1 MVSVQNLGVT
11 IYVPDVYVSVSG
23 SVMSTVGTMN
33 SSSVGTGSDIV
44 FNSIQPAEKIA
55 TALTIIP
62 IAILALMETQ
72 GRQGMKMWFTRG
84 TNSSPVILFT
94 IMNMFGERL

>member
-1 MVSVQNLGVT
+1 MVLLWRL
-11 IYVPDVYVSVSG
+11 
-23 SVMSTVGTMN
+23 N
-33 SSSVGTGSDIV
+33 SME
-44 FNSIQPAEKIA
+44 PAESIA

-84 TNSSPVILFT
+84 TNSSPVIQFT